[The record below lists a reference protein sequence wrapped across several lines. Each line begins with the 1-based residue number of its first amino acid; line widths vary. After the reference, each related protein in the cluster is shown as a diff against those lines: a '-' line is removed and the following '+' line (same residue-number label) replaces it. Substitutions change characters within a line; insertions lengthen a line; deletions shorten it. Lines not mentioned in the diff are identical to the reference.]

1 MVVEENGGCMDSH
14 LQKYKVSFVF
24 TEGGGSEIFLHGF
37 LSDHSLFFFSVGD
50 VVRWNVSLAE
60 MVKRRRRRRRNDGWP
75 QRTHTQTQ
83 SQGCY
88 RVWKEAEQVSGRGR
102 EGGRK
107 ERRKGSRQGLTRRHA
122 KKDIL
127 SERRRRW
134 GGWKWRTERRKKEQK
149 FCLFAEYKKHC
160 ILCVAVAFNFTL

>member
-88 RVWKEAEQVSGRGR
+88 RVWKEAEQVSGWGR

-107 ERRKGSRQGLTRRHA
+107 EGKDRDKDWREDTPRRTYCLRGVGDEEDGSEGL
-122 KKDIL
+122 K
-127 SERRRRW
+127 E
-134 GGWKWRTERRKKEQK
+134 GRKNRS
-149 FCLFAEYKKHC
+149 FACLQNIKTTVY
-160 ILCVAVAFNFTL
+160 CVLQ

>member
-37 LSDHSLFFFSVGD
+37 LSDHSRFFFSVGD

-60 MVKRRRRRRRNDGWP
+60 LVKRRRRRRRNDGWP

-88 RVWKEAEQVSGRGR
+88 RVWKEAEQVS
-102 EGGRK
+102 EGGR
-107 ERRKGSRQGLTRRHA
+107 E
-122 KKDIL
+122 
-127 SERRRRW
+127 E
-134 GGWKWRTERRKKEQK
+134 RKKERIETRTDEKTRQEGHIVWEASEMRRMEVK
-149 FCLFAEYKKHC
+149 DWKKEERTEVLLVC
-160 ILCVAVAFNFTL
+160 RILKPPYIVGCSSF